1 MNRKISLVLAVMLM
15 ATLVVSG
22 CGAGTKSSG
31 NPAQGNQ
38 SAEPGG
44 DLKAIVGYWGGTCES
59 PIFVAHENGY
69 FKDAGLDVT
78 LLKITSDVKL
88 LVANNAIDAYELTP
102 DQFKPIEQG
111 LEVRII
117 DSVHIGCIQGAASAQ
132 SGIKTVADLEG
143 KKVAATIGSI
153 PQIQISSQMVKLGL
167 DPKKVEWVTYP
178 NNQMEDALN
187 KGEIDAFAAY
197 DPFPEIAIQ
206 NGNTRFYSN
215 TYDEGLKEYLCCF
228 LGMNANT
235 LERNPEIAKRL
246 VQAFGRACEYLEEKP
261 QEAAKMAVEKGYIGG
276 TVELNAKLIDDYT
289 WTSNNKKLLDDSVAE
304 IWNQIDRAG
313 ALQDAPADKAAYIAK
328 ISKDMVR
335 YMGN

>member
-1 MNRKISLVLAVMLM
+1 MRRKISLIFVFMLSLALVL
-15 ATLVVSG
+15 SG
-22 CGAGTKSSG
+22 CSTGAKPSDNAG
-31 NPAQGNQ
+31 QGNQ
-38 SAEPGG
+38 PAAAAGN
-44 DLKAIVGYWGGTCES
+44 LKAIVGYWGGTCEA
-59 PIFVAHENGY
+59 PIYVAYENGF
-69 FKDAGLDVT
+69 FKQAGLDVQ

-88 LVANNAIDAYELTP
+88 LLANNELDAYQLTP

-111 LEVRII
+111 LEVKII
-117 DSVHIGCIQGAASAQ
+117 DSVHIGCIQGAASKK
-132 SGIKTVADLEG
+132 SGIKSVADLEG
-143 KKVAATIGSI
+143 KKVAAAVGSI
-153 PQIQISSQMVKLGL
+153 PQIQISSQMVKLGK
-167 DPKKVEWVTYP
+167 DPKKVNWVTYP

-228 LGMNANT
+228 LGMNTKT
-235 LERNPEIAKRL
+235 LQKNPEIGKRL
-246 VQAFGRACEYLEEKP
+246 VKAYDLACQYLEEHP

-289 WTSNNKKLLDDSVAE
+289 WTSSNKKILDASVTE
-304 IWNQIDRAG
+304 IWHQIDRAG
-313 ALQDAPADKAAYIAK
+313 ALEDAPADKDAYIAK
-328 ISKDMVR
+328 LSQDMVQ